1 MVVTLVEMVSNC
13 VLKISG
19 CYVIQMALEP
29 VHEPSLGLAYIL
41 RGAMLAGDVVY

>member
-13 VLKISG
+13 ILNISG
-19 CYVIQMALEP
+19 CYVIQVALEP

-41 RGAMLAGDVVY
+41 CGAILAGDEVY